1 MDEAK
6 NTHDSAR
13 ECKSQQ
19 HRPLLGKCLKV
30 SRVHYMKAKGGFRR
44 SLHGAVS
51 RAWWLAGRSSG
62 KEAGEGGGD
71 KGGFEVEDR
80 LG

>member
-1 MDEAK
+1 
-6 NTHDSAR
+6 
-13 ECKSQQ
+13 
-19 HRPLLGKCLKV
+19 
-30 SRVHYMKAKGGFRR
+30 MKAKGGFRR

-51 RAWWLAGRSSG
+51 RTWCLAGRSSG

-71 KGGFEVEDR
+71 KGGFEVEDQ